1 MEKRIG
7 HRTLSKL
14 AVAAAIG
21 LGSFAASQA
30 ANASLVIDI
39 RATGVNGSALP
50 AGSTAK
56 DVVANP
62 GDVVTLQFVAR
73 VAGADALNTNDGFQ
87 AVHGTIK
94 SGTGGLLG
102 NLGGSFVTA
111 PFNQSGSQNGSA
123 VDADSDGDLDIG
135 PTQNGGTAAAY
146 WIPRS
151 AALDTGGTPVAGSD
165 PAAKEWL
172 VGGGTFTV
180 GAAATPGQETFI
192 DFLNRRNP
200 TGTVGVS
207 FGTWNEDGVGKNPAT
222 GTISDS
228 PVRVSTPVPEPT
240 SLALAGIA
248 GLGLLARRRK

>member
-30 ANASLVIDI
+30 ADASLVIDI
-39 RATGVNGSALP
+39 RATAINGAALP
-50 AGSTAK
+50 ASSTPK
-56 DVVANP
+56 DVIANP
-62 GDVVTLQFVAR
+62 GDVVTLQFIAR
-73 VAGADALNTNDGFQ
+73 VAGADAVNTNDGFG
-87 AVHGTIK
+87 AVHGAIK
-94 SGTGGLLG
+94 SSTGGLLG

-111 PFNQSGSQNGSA
+111 PFNGSGSQNGSA

-135 PTQNGGTAAAY
+135 TTPVGGTAATF

-151 AALDTGGTPVAGSD
+151 PVIDTGGTPVAGSD
-165 PAAKEWL
+165 PAAKEWV
-172 VGGGTFTV
+172 VGGATFTV
-180 GAAATPGQETFI
+180 TGNTGETFI
-192 DFLNRRNP
+192 DFLNRKNP
-200 TGTVGVS
+200 NNTANVAY
-207 FGTWNEDGVGKNPAT
+207 GTWNEDTVGKNPVS

-228 PVRVSTPVPEPT
+228 ALRVSVPEPT
-240 SLALAGIA
+240 GLALAGIA